1 MKGNKQSLITLAR
14 LIRCSQWIK
23 NIFVFFPLFFGHKI
37 LDLELL
43 KPCVWAVLLFC
54 LLSSAVY
61 CFNDIC
67 DWKTDRLH
75 PVKRYRPLAAGEVS
89 LSETIVVMVVF
100 LFLALGGCVALGLYK
115 LLYVFI
121 AYVVLNVLYSSWLK
135 RIAIVDVLVLALF
148 YVMRLIA
155 GSVVTGVENS
165 QWIILMTFLLA
176 LLLGLGKRRDDM
188 VKCNE
193 TNTVLRQ
200 STTSYSLSFVNV
212 SMGIVG
218 SVTIVCYIMYTVSE
232 EVMAHVGSHYLY
244 VTSLFVLASVLRYL
258 QLAICNGESG
268 SPTRLMWRDHFLQ
281 ICVVCWFGCFI
292 LLLYL

>member
-1 MKGNKQSLITLAR
+1 MEGKKPSLTALAR
-14 LIRCSQWIK
+14 LVRCSQWIK

-37 LDLELL
+37 LDVELL
-43 KPCVWAVLLFC
+43 KQCVWAVLLFC
-54 LLSSAVY
+54 PLSSAVY

-67 DWKTDRLH
+67 DRKTDRLH
-75 PVKRYRPLAAGEVS
+75 PVKRHRPLAAGEVS
-89 LSETIVVMVVF
+89 VNGAVVVMMVCLLV
-100 LFLALGGCVALGLYK
+100 AIGGCVALGLYR
-115 LLYVFI
+115 LLYVFG
-121 AYVVLNVLYSSWLK
+121 AYVALNILYSCWLK
-135 RIAIVDVLVLALF
+135 KLAIVDVLVLALF
-148 YVMRLIA
+148 YVIRLVA

-200 STTSYSLSFVNV
+200 STMHYSLPFVNV

-218 SVTIVCYIMYTVSE
+218 SVTIVCYIMYTLSE

-244 VTSLFVLASVLRYL
+244 VTSLFVLASVLRYM
-258 QLAICNGESG
+258 QLALGNGESG
-268 SPTRLMWRDHFLQ
+268 SPTRLMWHDHFLQ
-281 ICVVCWFGCFI
+281 LCVLCWFGCFI